1 MKRKELKIDK
11 VRWRTARRTRSCRG
25 IAHPP
30 VFLEK
35 RLQAIEKKGWGS
47 EKERQEISRGGKL
60 FRNWDLDGA
69 TGKL

>member
-1 MKRKELKIDK
+1 MAHGAEDAELSRD
-11 VRWRTARRTRSCRG
+11 TP
-25 IAHPP
+25 PP

-35 RLQAIEKKGWGS
+35 RLQAIEKKGWRS

-60 FRNWDLDGA
+60 LRNWDLDGA